1 MLLKVCP
8 QDHLHLMA
16 PGVRL
21 CHGLL
26 GSLLGS
32 LLVGP
37 SLPIQTS
44 KHRLLSPRS
53 STSHCAHSW
62 LLLWTHGTAR
72 VCWLRPPPI
81 PHSLGSV
88 MARLSTFR
96 HLWRMEGFL

>member
-32 LLVGP
+32 LPVGP

-44 KHRLLSPRS
+44 KHRLLSPPVPAPPTVPTPGFCFGPTGLQES
-53 STSHCAHSW
+53 AGSA
-62 LLLWTHGTAR
+62 LLPSPTHWAQ
-72 VCWLRPPPI
+72 
-81 PHSLGSV
+81 
-88 MARLSTFR
+88 
-96 HLWRMEGFL
+96 